1 MPTKNRAND
10 YELTAVPFDQRKT
23 FLGVTM
29 VWTGFVFVIAS
40 MVAGGGLAAGL
51 TFKEIVWVTI
61 LGNCFLTV
69 VASLI
74 SVISCKTGLTFA
86 LITRYSF
93 GIKGSRIASFFVP
106 IVNIGWYTIQSAL
119 YGHLIAQLLHLGP
132 IGEGIAMIASAI
144 LMGVFALIGID
155 ALTVL
160 GYVAIPNII
169 FLSIATTMKSVQ
181 LSGGWSSISQY
192 IPASPTTLGYAFSIV
207 VGTWIFSAS
216 TCIADI
222 MRYAKNT
229 REAVL
234 SAGCGLVG
242 GNSLLIICGA
252 ITSIAMGDSDLTKV
266 LLDMG
271 LVIPSIILMSTNIWT
286 TNAANVY
293 STSLN
298 LANALNKGKK
308 GILAVVLIVS
318 ALLTLTKPYNIGI
331 FFVFLN
337 TLGNIV
343 PPLPGIIFADYYVL
357 KHRYYDTS
365 KLGYDDWNYIAWLSW
380 VVSVLLVFVVKVG
393 FPPVNG
399 ILFGFF
405 TYLLLSVLLKRK
417 HTYIQSR

>member
-1 MPTKNRAND
+1 MVKNKAED
-10 YELTAVPFDQRKT
+10 YELSAVPIDQRKT

-51 TFKEIVWVTI
+51 TFREIVLITI
-61 LGNCFLTV
+61 LGNCFLTI

-74 SVISCKTGLTFA
+74 SVISCRTGLTFA

-93 GIKGSRIASFFVP
+93 GVKGSRIASFFVP

-119 YGHLIAQLLHLGP
+119 YGHLIAQLFHLGF
-132 IGEGIAMIASAI
+132 IGESIAMMASAI
-144 LMGVFALIGID
+144 LMGIFALIGIN

-169 FLSIATTMKSVQ
+169 FLSIATAMKSVQ
-181 LSGGWSSISQY
+181 LTGGWSNIFEYLPST
-192 IPASPTTLGYAFSIV
+192 PLTLGYAFSIV

-229 REAVL
+229 KEAVL

-271 LVIPSIILMSTNIWT
+271 LIIPSVILMSTNIWT
-286 TNAANVY
+286 TNAANIY

-298 LANALNKGKK
+298 LSNAFNKGKRQ
-308 GILAVVLIVS
+308 ILAVVLMIS

-343 PPLPGIIFADYYVL
+343 PPLPGIIFADYYIL
-357 KHRYYDTS
+357 RRGYYDTS
-365 KLGYDDWNYIAWLSW
+365 KLGYDNWNYIAWLSW
-380 VVSVLLVFVVKVG
+380 IISVLLVFVIKIG

-405 TYLLLSVLLKRK
+405 TYLLLSVLLKKRA
-417 HTYIQSR
+417 Y